1 MSGEQ
6 IILWA
11 IVGVSIT
18 HSALVAIICF
28 VGAWVIRADTRK
40 RREWL
45 DVLRRER

>member
-1 MSGEQ
+1 MSEQ

-11 IVGVSIT
+11 IVGFAIA

-40 RREWL
+40 RRERL
-45 DVLRRER
+45 ERAR